1 MTKFAPVWD
10 EKIDL
15 PDFKSRKLARWALI
29 GVGILGVCQI
39 IELAY
44 ILQRFR

>member
-1 MTKFAPVWD
+1 MTKIASVWD

-15 PDFKSRKLARWALI
+15 PDFKARKLVRWALI
-29 GVGILGVCQI
+29 GVGMLGVCQI